1 MRVKYKIENE
11 IYVYATTL
19 YDSVKYPTMCF
30 GDLYHG
36 RWGIEELYKV
46 SKTHI
51 DVEDFHSQTERGV
64 KQEIYGHLLLVN
76 LAKIFELDAQGMLP
90 NDNKD
95 EDYQIATG
103 TETDSL
109 SKGKSFKINFKNCL
123 GIVALYLENLIL
135 APKQLIS
142 SWLSKALKSIAKVRQ
157 RRRPGRSYPR
167 ISFKPRNRWTAFG
180 AAARA

>member
-76 LAKIFELDAQGMLP
+76 LAKIFELDAQGIRHSAP
-90 NDNKD
+90 G
-95 EDYQIATG
+95 II
-103 TETDSL
+103 
-109 SKGKSFKINFKNCL
+109 KI
-123 GIVALYLENLIL
+123 
-135 APKQLIS
+135 
-142 SWLSKALKSIAKVRQ
+142 
-157 RRRPGRSYPR
+157 
-167 ISFKPRNRWTAFG
+167 
-180 AAARA
+180 